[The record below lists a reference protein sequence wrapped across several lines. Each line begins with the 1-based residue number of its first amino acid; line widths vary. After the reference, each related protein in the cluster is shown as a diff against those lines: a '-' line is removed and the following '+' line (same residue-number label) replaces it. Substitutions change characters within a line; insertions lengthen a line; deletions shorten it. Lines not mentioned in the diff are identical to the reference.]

1 MSVVV
6 GVGGCRPVGGVGGGD
21 LESLVAYNRGHWP
34 AATLATSS
42 LLPLGPGQLEIH

>member
-6 GVGGCRPVGGVGGGD
+6 GGRPVGGVGWGGGD

-34 AATLATSS
+34 AATLATSP

>member
-6 GVGGCRPVGGVGGGD
+6 GGADLWEGWGGGD

-34 AATLATSS
+34 AATLATSP